1 MKTTRTLVPV
11 ASVALAAGAA
21 TPAAV
26 PSNPANFDIVYN
38 IGTVPPGSMFDIPGA
53 FTSFPNGGVVGSDT
67 QLNVFDAGEIS
78 GVVGVGLSDQT
89 GTNSEAN
96 IFGGLTGGFSVRSG
110 GRVNLIDGVV
120 FGSFNLV
127 SGAVVNIAGGSV
139 RTGTFMNNGSTL
151 NISGGAVGLVGTL
164 PALTAV
170 GYSTINISAG
180 AVGNRVLVMQG
191 GEINISGGSVGNDM
205 VIDTDFPGGASGV
218 PTALNV
224 TGGSIG
230 ENLEVRN
237 GSGINISITGGV
249 IGDNFT
255 VETDPFRQDP
265 NVFDISGGFIGDDFS
280 FSELSSLKNGAFTMS
295 GGSFGNNFEIG
306 GVTAH
311 ISGGNVGSSA
321 FAGLTSIVTFSG
333 EAFPQFGGGSADMIL
348 ITPNANA
355 VATGVLA
362 DGSVYI
368 FAGEAS
374 DTVVATIDTVAVAP
388 STNPGELSSGTFT
401 KGVRPSETLTVNGT
415 GELGRNFAVVGG
427 TLNVEGGSTGYG
439 LEVAFGEINITGGA
453 VGAGVDAFNGSTVD
467 ISGGDIGDDF
477 DAMIGST
484 VNLFGSSF
492 FLDGV
497 ELTGLVSGEAFTI
510 TDRDVTLSG
519 LLADGSPFEFDLNSS
534 NAMGADFFSS
544 GATLTVNLAG
554 DECEGDTNGDNTVNF
569 ADLNAVLSTFGQ
581 SGAGIAGDVDGN
593 MVVNFVD
600 LNTVLSNFGAD
611 CN

>member
-1 MKTTRTLVPV
+1 MRKSCIP
-11 ASVALAAGAA
+11 AAAVALAAGAA
-21 TPAAV
+21 APAAV
-26 PSNPANFDIVYN
+26 PSNPANFDIIYN

-53 FTSFPNGGVVGSDT
+53 FTSFPQGGVVGSDT
-67 QLNVFDAGEIS
+67 QLNVFDGGEIS

-139 RTGTFMNNGSTL
+139 RTGTFLNTGSTL
-151 NISGGAVGLVGTL
+151 NISGGTFGLVGTL

-170 GYSTINISAG
+170 GNSTINISAG
-180 AVGNRVLVMQG
+180 AVGNRVLVMHG

-218 PTALNV
+218 PTALNLS
-224 TGGSIG
+224 GGSIG

-237 GSGINISITGGV
+237 GSGINISITGGS
-249 IGDNFT
+249 IGDNFS
-255 VETDPFRQDP
+255 VETDPFRVDP
-265 NVFDISGGFIGDDFS
+265 NVFDISGGFVGDNFS
-280 FSELSSLKNGAFTMS
+280 FSEFANLDVGTFIMS

-311 ISGGNVGSSA
+311 ISGGNVGSGVL
-321 FAGLTSIVTFSG
+321 AGIGSIVTFSG

-348 ITPNANA
+348 ITPNANGL
-355 VATGVLA
+355 ATGVLA

-374 DTVVATIDTVAVAP
+374 DTVFATIDTFAVAP
-388 STNPGELSSGTFT
+388 STNPGVLSSGAFN
-401 KGVRPSETLTVNGT
+401 KGLRPGETLTVNGT
-415 GELGRNFAVVGG
+415 GELGRNFAVVGA
-427 TLNVEGGSTGYG
+427 TLNMENGSVGNG
-439 LEVAFGEINITGGA
+439 LEVAFGEVNITGGA
-453 VGAGVDAFNGSTVD
+453 VGAGVDAFNGSTVN
-467 ISGGDIGDDF
+467 ISGGAIGDDF

-484 VNLFGSSF
+484 INLFGTSF
-492 FLDGV
+492 LLDGV
-497 ELTGLVSGEAFTI
+497 ELTDLVFGEAFTI
-510 TDRDVTLSG
+510 TTRDVTLSG
-519 LLADGSPFEFDLNSS
+519 LLADGSAFEFDLNST
-534 NAMGADFFSS
+534 NAAGADFFST
-544 GATLTVNLAG
+544 GATITVSPAV
-554 DECEGDTNGDNTVNF
+554 DECEGDTNGDNLVNF
-569 ADLNAVLSTFGQ
+569 T
-581 SGAGIAGDVDGN
+581 
-593 MVVNFVD
+593 D
-600 LNTVLSNFGAD
+600 LNTVLSSFGMQGAGLAGDVNGDDIINFQDLNIVLSNFGAA